1 MNIKCSKCETV
12 FDLQINI
19 KKQSKIKLKCSVC
32 GNKWE
37 EIFKDHINRDTFNGS
52 KAISFKKLILLNI
65 IIVLIVFVLVF
76 VFREK
81 LENIDY
87 YWKSLYLFFDNLIP
101 I

>member
-1 MNIKCSKCETV
+1 MNIKCSKCETI

-19 KKQSKIKLKCSVC
+19 KKHSKIKLKCSVC

-37 EIFKDHINRDTFNGS
+37 ESFKDNINGTTFNGS
-52 KAISFKKLILLNI
+52 KAISFKKLIFLNI
-65 IIVLIVFVLVF
+65 IIVIIVFIFVF
-76 VFREK
+76 VFREE

-87 YWKSLYLFFDNLIP
+87 YWKSLYLFLDNLMP